1 LVISIDATSERRK
14 IMSKKIAILLK
25 VCIVVGFVAV
35 LSNPAQANWTETF
48 GGNAF
53 DQTWVWGC
61 YPDVTKTFTHTIK
74 DGPDNDDYLS
84 IDETTKF
91 DTGTGSYGS
100 AFGIGFVQAQT
111 FTDVRVATV
120 VNIVGD
126 ASSFYQGMGARASYF
141 IDNGSITGVP
151 GIVANAYIMHINWQ
165 NWPPYLSID
174 IEKVVWDQ
182 NTMRQGFDVRVPGL
196 NNAHSFYAALDVIG
210 SNPVYVTGYLYEYE
224 GGPLVAKTG
233 TLIDTDAVDSWEDP
247 PNPQIPGDEE
257 KVFKNGLSGVFAQN
271 ERAVPVGYHTTF
283 DTVSSVSDGPV
294 AVCLGPADGA
304 TGVGVDTDLQWV
316 AAAFA
321 TSQEVWFGKKGAMKK
336 VAPAGNTYD
345 PGPLQFGQTYQ
356 WQVNQVGAG
365 GTVEGLVWTFTTEG
379 TAEGCLLV
387 DDFESYTDDWTLRDA
402 WPDNIPLVDY
412 AYLETATVYSGDQAL
427 RFEYQ
432 NQYSPY
438 LTELTHTYADPQ
450 DWTRAGLAALYLYLR
465 GDEDNY
471 KQKLYVVLEDAEVP
485 AKSHAVP
492 AVPEPG
498 GYAVKNE
505 SWQKWVIEL
514 SEFSDNGVNL
524 ARIKKVIIR
533 VGDGTSSGQPENDT
547 DMIYID
553 EIKVCPRMCSL
564 NIGGDV
570 DGNCRIDFGDF
581 AAVADGWLA
590 EGTYELP

>member
-1 LVISIDATSERRK
+1 
-14 IMSKKIAILLK
+14 MSKKIRNTMT
-25 VCIVVGFVAV
+25 VCAVVAV
-35 LSNPAQANWTETF
+35 IAMLGDTAQANWSETF

-53 DQTWVWGC
+53 DQTWTFGC
-61 YPDVTKTFTHTIK
+61 YPDLTKTFSATIK
-74 DGPDNDDYLS
+74 NGPTNDDYLS
-84 IDETTKF
+84 LDETTSF
-91 DTGTGSYGS
+91 NQGAGSFGS
-100 AFGIGFVQAQT
+100 AFGMGFGSNQT
-111 FTDVRVATV
+111 FTDVRVGAV
-120 VNIVGD
+120 VNVTGD
-126 ASSFYQGMGARASYF
+126 DSRNYFGIAARANYF
-141 IDNGSITGVP
+141 VDDGSISGAPGMVTTG
-151 GIVANAYIMHINWQ
+151 AYILIYHWEDG
-165 NWPPYLSID
+165 PTKVR
-174 IEKVVWDQ
+174 IETLKIYMNDDAIMKVFQ
-182 NTMRQGFDVRVPGL
+182 PEVRVPGL
-196 NNAHSFYAALDVIG
+196 NHAKSHYVELDVVG
-210 SNPVYVTGYLYEYE
+210 SGPVYVTGSIYEYK
-224 GGPLVAKTG
+224 GGPLLVRTP
-233 TLIDTDAVDSWEDP
+233 TMVDTSGNDPWEK
-247 PNPQIPGDEE
+247 PGLNDGVYVSG
-257 KVFKNGLSGVFAQN
+257 KSGVFSINQD
-271 ERAVPVGYHTTF
+271 AVPVGYHSTF
-283 DTVSSVSDGPV
+283 DSVSSLSDGPA
-294 AVCLGPADGA
+294 AVCLSPADGA
-304 TGVGVDTDLQWV
+304 VGVDVDADLQWV
-316 AAAFA
+316 EAAFA
-321 TSQEVWFGKKGAMKK
+321 TSHELWFGKKGAMRK
-336 VAPAGNTYD
+336 VTPAGATYD

-356 WQVNQVGAG
+356 WRVNQIGAG
-365 GTVEGLVWTFTTEG
+365 DPVEGYVYTFTTEG

-387 DDFESYTDDWTLRDA
+387 DDFESYADDWTLRDA

-412 AYLETATVYSGDQAL
+412 AYLETATVYSGDKAL

-485 AKSHAVP
+485 ANSHAVP
-492 AVPEPG
+492 AVPEPNA
-498 GYAVKNE
+498 YAVKNE

-524 ARIKKVIIR
+524 AGIKKISIR

-564 NIGGDV
+564 NRGGDV

>member
-1 LVISIDATSERRK
+1 
-14 IMSKKIAILLK
+14 MSKKIRNTMTVCAVVAAI
-25 VCIVVGFVAV
+25 AM
-35 LSNPAQANWTETF
+35 LSDTTQANWLETF

-53 DQTWVWGC
+53 DQTWTFGC
-61 YPDVTKTFTHTIK
+61 YPDLTKTFSATIK
-74 DGPDNDDYLS
+74 NGPANDDYISL
-84 IDETTKF
+84 DETTSF
-91 DTGTGSYGS
+91 NQGTGSFGS
-100 AFGIGFVQAQT
+100 AFGMGFGSNQT
-111 FTDVRVATV
+111 FTDVRVGAV
-120 VNIVGD
+120 VNVTGD
-126 ASSFYQGMGARASYF
+126 DSRNYFGIAARANYF
-141 IDNGSITGVP
+141 VDPDGSISGAPGMVTTG
-151 GIVANAYIMHINWQ
+151 AYILIYHWEDG
-165 NWPPYLSID
+165 PARVR
-174 IEKVVWDQ
+174 IEILKIYMNDDAIMKVFQPEVP
-182 NTMRQGFDVRVPGL
+182 VPGL
-196 NNAHSFYAALDVIG
+196 NHAKSHYVELDVVG
-210 SNPVYVTGYLYEYE
+210 SGPVYVTASIYEYK
-224 GGPLVAKTG
+224 GGPLLVRTPTMVDTG
-233 TLIDTDAVDSWEDP
+233 GNDPWEKPGLNDAVYTS
-247 PNPQIPGDEE
+247 G
-257 KVFKNGLSGVFAQN
+257 KSGVFAIN
-271 ERAVPVGYHTTF
+271 EDPTPVGYHSTL
-283 DTVSSVSDGPV
+283 DTVSSVSDGPA

-304 TGVGVDTDLQWV
+304 RGVGVNADLQWV
-316 AAAFA
+316 EAGFA
-321 TSQEVWFGKKGAMKK
+321 TSRELWFGKKGAMKK
-336 VAPAGNTYD
+336 VAPVGATYD

-570 DGNCRIDFGDF
+570 DGDCRIDFGDF